1 MAELLNKC
9 FSCCLSRAIKETD
22 SPLQVKRKQ
31 ITLVSSILGCIVTGN
46 VLYSSILLNRPFL
59 ILSMIVYIIQT
70 ASLIFLLVGPR
81 WQVTDRF
88 LFWTSVL
95 YCLSL
100 ILAEMDTS
108 MMQET
113 PAWPLFVLLVD
124 VLIVCESPPDI
135 VYMVVGTCCTW
146 LVALSVEGHFRFGMF
161 DIEWG
166 NSAQAYRR
174 EHCDCEK
181 LPCSIDLWSTLGT
194 ISSQLCVFLVD
205 FYCTRGF
212 AFSVLKEKTRIL
224 SSIETANLI
233 AESLSRFDLDEAARL
248 LEGATIPSDLKVA
261 FEQILCNLRSYRPY
275 LPQSCFPENS
285 CCDEEDDSFDSEQSP
300 LGAHSQSL
308 GSKNGS
314 SYNATVDAQLSI
326 RRYFEPFCASL
337 LVGNIRNSF
346 QVLESS
352 HKSFESLISVLVSTS
367 SDIIREHR
375 GTIDLFLGDRIFA
388 NFGRNRTHAPSCV
401 DAASAM
407 VQATSAIVGP
417 YQEASSNELSVNFG
431 LGSGKLY
438 CGDLGS
444 TTLMRYS
451 VIGKLSV
458 FVGVI
463 ERVSN
468 LTGTSILAEEGIYRL
483 VKHTAEVRVHLQ
495 TVLFNGSTH
504 LLYEIVPK
512 AANIEE
518 AEWMYQLEQA
528 GAGKWDAFNRIATD
542 LLTKKSHQSGSP
554 QLSVFDNVNDVHVMR
569 LKVLIENGPP
579 DPIVVNY

>member
-31 ITLVSSILGCIVTGN
+31 ISLVSGFLVSIVTCN
-46 VLYSSILLNRPFL
+46 LLYSSILLTRLF
-59 ILSMIVYIIQT
+59 IAFSIGIYIIQT
-70 ASLIFLLVGPR
+70 VVLAFLLIGLR

-88 LFWTSVL
+88 LFWNSVV

-166 NSAQAYRR
+166 GNAQVYRR
-174 EHCDCEK
+174 EHCDCEN
-181 LPCSIDLWSTLGT
+181 LPCSIGLWATLGT

-212 AFSVLKEKTRIL
+212 ALSVLKEKTRIL

-233 AESLSRFDLDEAARL
+233 AESLSRFDLDEAERL

-285 CCDEEDDSFDSEQSP
+285 CDEKTDTSLSEFDSKSKS
-300 LGAHSQSL
+300 GSKNS
-308 GSKNGS
+308 SKNGS
-314 SYNATVDAQLSI
+314 SHDATVDAQLSI

-495 TVLFNGSTH
+495 TVLFNDSTH

-518 AEWMYQLEQA
+518 AEWMYQLEQS
-528 GAGKWDAFNRIATD
+528 GVGKWDAFNRIATD

>member
-1 MAELLNKC
+1 MTDRVVKC
-9 FSCCLSRAIKETD
+9 FSCCINMAVKETD
-22 SPLQVKRKQ
+22 SPLQIKRKQ
-31 ITLVSSILGCIVTGN
+31 IAIVTCSLGLILTWN
-46 VLYSSILLNRPFL
+46 MLYSSIAARRPFIMISMMMFSSL
-59 ILSMIVYIIQT
+59 ASFILFILCV
-70 ASLIFLLVGPR
+70 LK
-81 WQVTDRF
+81 WQVTDR
-88 LFWTSVL
+88 LLNGVSAY
-95 YCLSL
+95 YCL
-100 ILAEMDTS
+100 IVLAGDLDS
-108 MMQET
+108 AMMQVS
-113 PAWPLFVLLVD
+113 PAWPLFIPLIDVLLV
-124 VLIVCESPPDI
+124 IEAPSESTYI
-135 VYMVVGTCCTW
+135 AVGVCCTW
-146 LVALSVEGHFRFGMF
+146 LFIISTEKYVRFGML
-161 DIEWG
+161 DLELG
-166 NSAQAYRR
+166 NNCQATRR
-174 EHCDCEK
+174 EAYDCEK
-181 LPCSIDLWSTLGT
+181 LPCARTFWNTVGTLST
-194 ISSQLCVFLVD
+194 QLCIFLVD
-205 FYCTRGF
+205 FFCTRRF
-212 AFSVLKEKTRIL
+212 AVSVLKEKTRIL

-233 AESLSRFDLDEAARL
+233 AGSLSRFDLDEAARL

-300 LGAHSQSL
+300 LGSHSQSL

-314 SYNATVDAQLSI
+314 SHNASIDAQLSI

-388 NFGRNRTHAPSCV
+388 NFGRGRTHAPSCV